1 MGMKRLLGA
10 CAAEINLLRKRRI
23 GPYPCDFSANRTT
36 MHLKIVKIWPRFSA
50 FSLRSFLPRR
60 LLVESLVRIGI
71 CVAIAASL
79 AAVVPALPRAL
90 LRQELEGSIRKWIAR
105 DRQGNYVLL
114 SPRRG
119 SGTRAGFSL
128 RMSQGPSPETLRDF
142 GPAYP
147 LEPPPQDRGPL
158 ISAGIS
164 LDHADRIHLVWST
177 ATGLTG
183 YAVVDFPGAD
193 GTDLLWRNPRTKS
206 PGALVLADEY
216 SRIGDIATAADGSVW
231 FTWNGSVSDHQVSIH
246 LGRVHDGRLSSWRIA
261 RAGGLF
267 PASLFLDEQ
276 ERFHLGWHDIYEES
290 YYASGRLDQLD
301 DPEGAKVLP
310 LQSRAFQP
318 VLTRTQGRTLAV
330 YEDTYSHLVTVLP
343 EEEPRRAVPL
353 TRSRPRFAW
362 HTFHSPQFTL
372 DRYGVTWLFFVDS
385 ARQHVFRTR
394 WLGQGW
400 GPVHNTAKL
409 VRNSPRMEDNHLSIE
424 RLAVETGM
432 GEGAPGIKILLTHGD
447 QQALRSIPVPSLD
460 ASPGKKVL
468 FLDLAEVQALEN
480 LRLRVNQARK
490 HAGNPVIRA
499 GGDGD
504 PDVHGAGN
512 FLRVLKEEN
521 VYRMWYSTMRR
532 DRSRPWWEW
541 YGAGYAESTDGYR
554 FRKKELVRNT
564 PYVPMVLKDAYEQ
577 NPDRRYKLLKF
588 PTHGSRAQ
596 AARAGRYNP
605 WQETNTGTLSTSR
618 DGINWI
624 PQPAIMFFPGG
635 RPFSLM
641 PQSVI
646 YDPEEKDP
654 DKRYKAY
661 GFSALN
667 LARRGGGYAY
677 SPDAY
682 HWTAHPDNPM
692 LDPFARA
699 IPVVRG
705 GKVEQIH
712 DWVVW
717 KDGDYYLS
725 LYQYQHNGR
734 ELDLELA
741 FSRDG
746 ENFVFVDP
754 GRKVVPSGADG
765 SWDCDHIAPSLPLV
779 DDREIK
785 VYYGAICGEGT
796 SGEQR
801 SGGVAIL
808 RLDGY
813 TRLEPK
819 EPGKDSAL
827 TTIPVTPGGASHLYV
842 NADCGEGGTLLAE
855 LLDPESGSRY
865 PGSTGPTASR
875 FRATPC
881 PTG

>member
-1 MGMKRLLGA
+1 MWMQRPVTECLLG
-10 CAAEINLLRKRRI
+10 I
-23 GPYPCDFSANRTT
+23 GVFLGIGAMLSADAN
-36 MHLKIVKIWPRFSA
+36 
-50 FSLRSFLPRR
+50 
-60 LLVESLVRIGI
+60 
-71 CVAIAASL
+71 
-79 AAVVPALPRAL
+79 ALPRAL
-90 LRQELEGSIRKWIAR
+90 LRQELEGSLRKWIVR
-105 DRQGNYVLL
+105 DRQGNYLLL
-114 SPRRG
+114 SPRIGSETRG
-119 SGTRAGFSL
+119 GFSL
-128 RMSQGPSPETLRDF
+128 RMSQGSSPESLRDF
-142 GPAYP
+142 GPAYA
-147 LEPPPQDRGPL
+147 LEPPLEERGVL

-164 LDHADRIHLVWST
+164 LDHQDRIHLVWST
-177 ATGLTG
+177 VTGLSG
-183 YAVVDFPGAD
+183 YAVVDFPGAG
-193 GTDLLWRNPRTKS
+193 GTDLLWQNPQTRS
-206 PGALVLADEY
+206 PGALVLAEDY

-231 FTWNGSVSDHQVSIH
+231 FTWTESITDRQASIQ
-246 LGRVHDGRLSSWRIA
+246 LGRVHDGGLSSWRIA
-261 RAGGLF
+261 RGDGLF
-267 PASLFLDEQ
+267 PASLFLDGQ

-301 DPEGAKVLP
+301 DPKAASVIRLP
-310 LQSRAFQP
+310 GRAFQP
-318 VLTRTQGRTLAV
+318 VLTRTQGKTLAV
-330 YEDTYSHLVTVLP
+330 YEDTYSHLMTVLP
-343 EEEPRRAVPL
+343 ESSPPRAVPL

-362 HTFHSPQFTL
+362 HTFHSPQFAL
-372 DRYGVTWLFFVDS
+372 DRYGVAWLFFVDS

-394 WLGQGW
+394 WLGEDW

-409 VRNSPRMEDNHLSIE
+409 VRNSPRMEDNHLPIE

-432 GEGAPGIKILLTHGD
+432 GEGEPGIKILVTHGD
-447 QQALRSIPVPSLD
+447 QQALRSVPVPSLE

-480 LRLRVNQARK
+480 LRLRVNPARK

-499 GGDGD
+499 GGEGD

-512 FLRVLKEEN
+512 FLRVLKEEG

-541 YGAGYAESTDGYR
+541 YGAGYAESRDGYR
-554 FRKKELVRNT
+554 FRKMELLRNT
-564 PYVPMVLKDAYEQ
+564 PYVPMVLKDAYDR
-577 NPDRRYKLLKF
+577 NPNRRYKLLKF

-605 WQETNTGTLSTSR
+605 WQETNAGTLSTSR
-618 DGINWI
+618 DGIDWI
-624 PQPAIMFFPGG
+624 PEPAIMFFPGG

-641 PQSVI
+641 PQSVL

-654 DKRYKAY
+654 GKRYKAY
-661 GFSALN
+661 GFSSLN

-677 SPDAY
+677 SPGAY

-754 GRKVVPSGADG
+754 GRKVVPSGAAED
-765 SWDCDHIAPSLPLV
+765 WDCDHIAPSLPLV

-796 SGEQR
+796 AGERR
-801 SGGVAIL
+801 SGGVAVL

-813 TRLEPK
+813 TRLEPE
-819 EPGKDSAL
+819 EPGKGAAL
-827 TTIPVTPGGASHLYV
+827 TTIPVEPGGASQLYV
-842 NADCGEGGTLLAE
+842 NADCGEGGYLLAE
-855 LLDPESGSRY
+855 LLDPESGRPLPGFHRSDSVPFRGDAVSHRISWAGGRGLSDLDEPFQVRFHLVGSEGY
-865 PGSTGPTASR
+865 PRLYSFS
-875 FRATPC
+875 FK
-881 PTG
+881 

>member
-1 MGMKRLLGA
+1 MRMRSDWSVGGRL
-10 CAAEINLLRKRRI
+10 
-23 GPYPCDFSANRTT
+23 
-36 MHLKIVKIWPRFSA
+36 VW
-50 FSLRSFLPRR
+50 
-60 LLVESLVRIGI
+60 IGI
-71 CVAIAASL
+71 FVGIAASL
-79 AAVVPALPRAL
+79 AAGVYALPRAL
-90 LRQELEGSIRKWIAR
+90 LRQELETSIRKWIVR
-105 DRQGNYVLL
+105 DRQGNYFLL
-114 SPRRG
+114 SPRG
-119 SGTRAGFSL
+119 DFGNWGGFSL
-128 RMSQGPSPETLRDF
+128 RVSGGPSPESLSDF
-142 GPAYP
+142 GPTHP
-147 LEPPPQDRGPL
+147 LEPPLEGRGVL

-164 LDHADRIHLVWST
+164 LDHQDRIHLVWST
-177 ATGLTG
+177 TTGLTG
-183 YAVVDFPGAD
+183 YAVVGFSGA
-193 GTDLLWRNPRTKS
+193 GGAELVWENPRNGS
-206 PGALVLADEY
+206 PGVLVLADEY
-216 SRIGDIATAADGSVW
+216 SRIGDIATAGDGSVW
-231 FTWNGSVSDHQVSIH
+231 FTWTESITDRRASIH

-261 RAGGLF
+261 RGDGLF

-276 ERFHLGWHDIYEES
+276 GRFHLGWHDIYEEA

-301 DPEGAKVLP
+301 DAEAAKVVP
-310 LQSRAFQP
+310 LQSRAFRP

-330 YEDTYSHLVTVLP
+330 YEDTYSHLETVLP
-343 EEEPRRAVPL
+343 EEAPPRAVPL

-362 HTFHSPQFTL
+362 HTFHSPQFVL
-372 DRYGVTWLFFVDS
+372 DRYGVAWLFFVDS

-409 VRNSPRMEDNHLSIE
+409 VRNSPRMEDNHLVIE

-432 GEGAPGIKILLTHGD
+432 GEGESGIRILVTHGD
-447 QQALRSIPVPSLD
+447 RQVLRSVPVPSLE

-480 LRLRVNQARK
+480 LRLRVNPARK

-499 GGDGD
+499 GGEGD

-512 FLRVLKEEN
+512 FLRVLKEEG

-541 YGAGYAESTDGYR
+541 YGVGYAESTDGVR

-564 PYVPMVLKDAYEQ
+564 PYVPMVLKDAYDG

-605 WQETNTGTLSTSR
+605 WQETNTGTLFTSR
-618 DGINWI
+618 DGIDWV

-641 PQSVI
+641 PQTVL
-646 YDPEEKDP
+646 YDPEETDP

-661 GFSALN
+661 GFSSLN

-677 SPDAY
+677 SSDAY

-754 GRKVVPSGADG
+754 GRKVVPSGAAGD
-765 SWDCDHIAPSLPLV
+765 WDCDHIAPSLPLV
-779 DDREIK
+779 DDGEIK

-796 SGEQR
+796 SGERR
-801 SGGVAIL
+801 SGGVAVL

-813 TRLEPK
+813 TRLEPE
-819 EPGKDSAL
+819 EPGKGAAL
-827 TTIPVTPGGASHLYV
+827 TTIPVKPDGASYLHV
-842 NADCGEGGTLLAE
+842 NADCGEGGYLLAE
-855 LLDPESGSRY
+855 LLDPESGR
-865 PGSTGPTASR
+865 PLTGFDRSDSVPFRGDAVSHRMSWTGGRDLSDLDGTFQVR
-875 FRATPC
+875 FHLVGAAGFPRLYAFRFE
-881 PTG
+881 

>member
-1 MGMKRLLGA
+1 MEMK
-10 CAAEINLLRKRRI
+10 CPVFE
-23 GPYPCDFSANRTT
+23 
-36 MHLKIVKIWPRFSA
+36 
-50 FSLRSFLPRR
+50 SF
-60 LLVESLVRIGI
+60 VRIGI
-71 CVAIAASL
+71 CVGIAASL
-79 AAVVPALPRAL
+79 ATVVAALPRAL
-90 LRQELEGSIRKWIAR
+90 LRQELETSLRKWIVR
-105 DRQGNYVLL
+105 DHQGNYLLL
-114 SPRRG
+114 SPQHG
-119 SGTRAGFSL
+119 SGNRGGFSL
-128 RMSQGPSPETLRDF
+128 RMSQGSSPESLSDF
-142 GPAYP
+142 GPSYP
-147 LEPPPQDRGPL
+147 LEPPLKNRGVL

-164 LDHADRIHLVWST
+164 LDRHDRIHLVWST

-183 YAVVDFPGAD
+183 VAVVDFPGAG
-193 GTDLLWRNPRTKS
+193 GTDLVWKNSQTNS

-216 SRIGDIATAADGSVW
+216 SRIGDIATAMDGSVW
-231 FTWNGSVSDHQVSIH
+231 FTWTESITDRRASIH

-261 RAGGLF
+261 RGDGLF

-301 DPEGAKVLP
+301 DPKAAMVVRLP
-310 LQSRAFQP
+310 GRAFQP

-330 YEDTYSHLVTVLP
+330 YEDTYSHLMTVLP
-343 EEEPRRAVPL
+343 EDASPRAVPL

-362 HTFHSPQFTL
+362 HTFHSPQFAL
-372 DRYGVTWLFFVDS
+372 DRYGVAWLFFVDS
-385 ARQHVFRTR
+385 ARRHVFRTR
-394 WLGQGW
+394 WLGEDW

-409 VRNSPRMEDNHLSIE
+409 TRNSPRMEDNHLSID

-432 GEGAPGIKILLTHGD
+432 GEGEPGIKILVTHGD
-447 QQALRSIPVPSLD
+447 QQVLRSVPVPSLE

-468 FLDLAEVQALEN
+468 FLDLAEVQALAN
-480 LRLRVNQARK
+480 LRLRVNQAQK
-490 HAGNPVIRA
+490 HPGNPVIQA
-499 GGDGD
+499 GEEGD

-512 FLRVLKEEN
+512 FLRVLKEDG

-532 DRSRPWWEW
+532 DRSIPWWEW

-564 PYVPMVLKDAYEQ
+564 PYVPMVLKDANAR
-577 NPDRRYKLLKF
+577 NPNRRYKLLKF

-618 DGINWI
+618 DGIEWI
-624 PQPAIMFFPGG
+624 PEPAIMFFPGG

-641 PQSVI
+641 PQSVL

-661 GFSALN
+661 GFSSLN

-725 LYQYQHNGR
+725 FYQYQHNGR

-741 FSRDG
+741 ISRDG

-754 GRKVVPSGADG
+754 GRKVVPSGAAG
-765 SWDCDHIAPSLPLV
+765 EWDCDHIAPSLPLV
-779 DDREIK
+779 DDREIR

-796 SGEQR
+796 RGERR
-801 SGGVAIL
+801 SGGVAVL

-813 TRLEPK
+813 TRLELK
-819 EPGKDSAL
+819 EPGRGATL
-827 TTIPVTPGGASHLYV
+827 TTIPVSPAGASQLHV
-842 NADCGEGGTLLAE
+842 NADCGDGGTLLAE
-855 LLDPESGSRY
+855 LLDPESGGPLPGFHRSDSVPFRGNTVSHRMSWTGGRSLSDVDRTFQVRFHLVGSEGY
-865 PGSTGPTASR
+865 PHLYSFS
-875 FRATPC
+875 FK
-881 PTG
+881 